1 MLYEEGVLQIPA
13 SEDIDLDADQVYD
26 ACNGHISPPTC
37 QSAVFG
43 RYNDVIL
50 NVRQFV
56 IILYFPF
63 LDLHRFSF
71 RVGSW
76 IWDLSFQ
83 FTVLFSHCDCWFAP
97 LGYESLLRDPMVVM
111 SKVLS

>member
-1 MLYEEGVLQIPA
+1 MIENTQRIKPSPMLYEEGVLQSPA
-13 SEDIDLDADQVYD
+13 SEDIDLDPDQVYD

-71 RVGSW
+71 
-76 IWDLSFQ
+76 
-83 FTVLFSHCDCWFAP
+83 
-97 LGYESLLRDPMVVM
+97 
-111 SKVLS
+111 